1 MNNDQRMQAEAPA
14 QGEVRPRKVLDRLKP
29 YSPGK
34 PIWEVQRELGLE
46 RVVKLASNENPL
58 GPSPRALEAIQAA
71 LPDIHRYPD
80 TQSVL
85 LKEALAQELQLR
97 TEQLVVTNGGDELIT
112 LLSETFLEPGDEI
125 VAPSPTFS
133 EYEFGAHLMDGRVVS
148 VPLAEGFRYEAAS
161 LLAAVNERTKLVWLC
176 SPNNP
181 TGTYMPRQE
190 LERLLAG
197 LPQGVLL
204 VYDAAYC
211 HYTAAEDYTDGLEF
225 VRAGRP
231 VIVLQ
236 TFSKAYG
243 LAGIRVGFG
252 AAPEAI
258 IRRIMQVKEPFN
270 VNALAQTA
278 AAAALSDKEHVL
290 RSRALNAQG
299 RERLYAGLDQL
310 GLAYTRSM
318 SNFVLVELGARA
330 HELFRA
336 LMAKGVIVRYG
347 DIWGLPRHIR
357 VSIGTEEENIFFLEC
372 LEQVLQESR

>member
-1 MNNDQRMQAEAPA
+1 MNNNQRTQTEAQVPAEL
-14 QGEVRPRKVLDRLKP
+14 RPRRALDRLKP

-58 GPSPRALEAIQAA
+58 GPSPRALEAVQAA

-80 TQSVL
+80 TQAVL
-85 LKEALAQELQLR
+85 LKEALAQELQLQA
-97 TEQLVVTNGGDELIT
+97 EQLIVTNGGDELIT

-133 EYEFGAHLMDGRVVS
+133 EYEFGAHLMDAHIVS
-148 VPLAEGFRYEAAS
+148 VPLAEGFRYDAAS
-161 LLAAVNERTKLVWLC
+161 LLAAVTGRTKLVWLC

-181 TGTYMPRQE
+181 TGTYIPRQE

-211 HYTAAEDYTDGLEF
+211 HYTSAEDYTDGLEF

-252 AAPEAI
+252 AAPEAV
-258 IRRIMQVKEPFN
+258 IRRIVQVKEPFN

-278 AAAALSDKEHVL
+278 AAAALTDKEHVL
-290 RSRALNAQG
+290 RSRALNAKG
-299 RERLYAGLDQL
+299 REQLYAGLDRL

-318 SNFVLVELGARA
+318 SNFVLVELGTGAK
-330 HELFRA
+330 EKYQA

-347 DIWGLPRHIR
+347 ETWGLPHHIR
-357 VSIGTEEENIFFLEC
+357 VSVGTEEENAFFLEC
-372 LEQVLQESR
+372 LQQVL